1 MRRLALAITVGILWG
16 LSTSGAWAEHYKHT
30 ERREIEKTFQ
40 IGSGEVNLAVDNVFG
55 SITVRGHAADRVKL
69 RAEERLRARSPEKLA
84 RARKETKLRIEQ
96 DGNDISIYADAPYR
110 RDQEHRGPWRDHG
123 YVASYDIEIVVP
135 HHTRLQLST
144 VNDGHLLIEDVRGDF
159 ELSNIN
165 GRIEML
171 GAAGDGEAR
180 TINGDVRIRFAE
192 NPTESSHFS
201 TINGDLD
208 FSFTPSLSAELRF
221 KTQNGEIWTDFQ
233 AKPIPASSVKKMRDG
248 EKRILRAQRW
258 AAVQVAGGGPTL
270 SFSTLNGDILIRDD
284 GR

>member
-1 MRRLALAITVGILWG
+1 MKRLTLLLLIGLAWSASPAG
-16 LSTSGAWAEHYKHT
+16 HYDYT
-30 ERREIEKTFQ
+30 ERRNLEKTFELQ
-40 IGSGEVNLAVDNVFG
+40 SGEVYLRVDNVFG
-55 SITVRGHAADRVKL
+55 SITVRGHDASRIEIQAD
-69 RAEERLRARSPEKLA
+69 ERLRARSPEKLA
-84 RARKETKLRIEQ
+84 RAKEETELLLEQ
-96 DGNDISIYADAPYR
+96 DGNDINVYAEAPYR
-110 RDQEHRGPWRDHG
+110 YDQERRGRWRDHG
-123 YVASYDIEIVVP
+123 YEAYYDIEILVP
-135 HHTRLQLST
+135 HRARIHLST
-144 VNDGHLLIEDVRGDF
+144 VNQGEVLVEDVRGDF
-159 ELSNIN
+159 KLNNIN
-165 GRIEML
+165 GPIEML
-171 GAAGDGEAR
+171 GAAGDGEAT

-233 AKPIPASSVKKMRDG
+233 AKPIPASSVKEMRDG
-248 EKRILRAQRW
+248 EKRILKAQRW